1 MLTVYYI
8 STGMMKRILGEERL
22 NNRYSI
28 ETQKQSPPLSQFMWD
43 FFF

>member
-1 MLTVYYI
+1 MLTIYK
-8 STGMMKRILGEERL
+8 STGMPKRTFVEERL

-28 ETQKQSPPLSQFMWD
+28 ETQRQSPPLSQFMWD